1 MKVILS
7 QFRVMDSTD
16 GIFSSAKEAIQN
28 AVSAAAVQLQY
39 DWGKMEWSRVDG
51 LLKGR
56 FILADDRIKLYQL
69 DDEGV
74 DDSSLQAAVEVAVKR
89 KIEFDDTM
97 PDRCKKVRDC
107 IKKLAGRAVML
118 DRPVFFELTDKAY
131 EFDLEAHV
139 RLALDNH
146 EDDPEEQLKREYL
159 LLKLGDKQVGSK
171 NFSKLM
177 ESPSERL
184 DALCEECPG
193 VRKEKP
199 VEQKRKVILKLSAE
213 QKQFVH
219 DARRVLL
226 LKH

>member
-1 MKVILS
+1 
-7 QFRVMDSTD
+7 MDTTD

-28 AVSAAAVQLQY
+28 AVSAATQLQFN
-39 DWGKMEWSRVDG
+39 DWGKVEWSRIDG

-56 FILADDRIKLYQL
+56 FVLSDDRIKLYEL

-74 DDSSLQAAVEVAVKR
+74 DDNSLQNAVENTVQR
-89 KIEFDDTM
+89 KIDFDNTM
-97 PDRCKKVRDC
+97 PDRCKKVRDA
-107 IKKLAGRAVML
+107 IKEIAGRAVML

-139 RLALDNH
+139 RLALEKH
-146 EDDPEEQLKREYL
+146 QDDPEEKLKREYL

-177 ESPSERL
+177 EAPSEKL
-184 DALCEECPG
+184 DSLCEECPG
-193 VRKEKP
+193 VRREKCVCP
-199 VEQKRKVILKLSAE
+199 KKRKELPRLSAE

-219 DARRVLL
+219 DSRKLL
-226 LKH
+226 TLGH